1 MIRVA
6 ILSISDRCF
15 NGVRHDLSGEE
26 IKRLL
31 SEIPGELAEYEVVPD
46 EQDII
51 SSKLSELADKGGI
64 DLILTTGG
72 TGVAQRD
79 VTPEA
84 THAVLERHM
93 PGIPEL
99 MRSASLLKTRRAI
112 NFRGVAGIRK
122 KTLIINLPGR
132 PRAVIDNLWA
142 VLPELAHTIG
152 KIRGDY

>member
-1 MIRVA
+1 MVKVA

-15 NGVRHDLSGEE
+15 QGIRHDLSGDE

-31 SEIPGELAEYEVVPD
+31 SEIPGELAAYEVVPD
-46 EQDII
+46 EQEII
-51 SSKLSELADKGGI
+51 SAKLKELADKGGI

-84 THAVLERHM
+84 TLAVIERPM
-93 PGIPEL
+93 PGIPEQ
-99 MRSASLLKTRRAI
+99 MRSVSLIKTRRAI
-112 NFRGVAGIRK
+112 NFRGVSGIRR

>member
-6 ILSISDRCF
+6 ILTISDRCF

-31 SEIPGELAEYEVVPD
+31 SEIPGELAVYEIVPD
-46 EQDII
+46 EQGII
-51 SSKLSELADKGGI
+51 SNRLIDLCDKGGV
-64 DLILTTGG
+64 DLILTSGG
-72 TGVAQRD
+72 TGVAERD

-84 THAVLERHM
+84 TLAVLERQM

-99 MRSASLLKTRRAI
+99 MRSISLIKTRRAI

-142 VLPELAHTIG
+142 ILPELAHTIG
-152 KIRGDY
+152 KMRGDY